1 MVLLF
6 LLWLLLGGALWF
18 FLRRR
23 LRLGSWL
30 FLRMLL
36 FLAIH
41 PLLILLLRIWLPV
54 WFRWRLLPLHLRWLL
69 RLRPLLFLTLLR
81 LLFLLLL
88 YLFFLLFLLFLLPFH
103 VRLRIC
109 ILSRIFRPRHRLP
122 RIRRLRLRVSR
133 RIGRPVWLFG
143 SGHTLGRRIV
153 RSCCFC

>member
-69 RLRPLLFLTLLR
+69 RLRPLLFLTLPNLENA
-81 LLFLLLL
+81 
-88 YLFFLLFLLFLLPFH
+88 
-103 VRLRIC
+103 
-109 ILSRIFRPRHRLP
+109 SQASNG
-122 RIRRLRLRVSR
+122 LRVSINETR
-133 RIGRPVWLFG
+133 NRQREQTLTVANLVDHYLATELTCAQVDGGKSHATRTIYRDFLTRWVRP
-143 SGHTLGRRIV
+143 T
-153 RSCCFC
+153 